1 MPNLSA
7 ADGAR
12 RSRPSSA
19 VGPRHRAPI
28 RRPPRFSLQ
37 RLRAEWPLAI
47 VLAGI
52 VASLL
57 LMVFDRWRR
66 GAFAIGIVALLA
78 AVLRAALPHTK
89 AGLLIV
95 RSKAFDVAFLAIV
108 GVLIV
113 WLSLSVDALGTG

>member
-1 MPNLSA
+1 MPNNSA
-7 ADGAR
+7 AGNAG

-28 RRPPRFSLQ
+28 RRPPRFSL
-37 RLRAEWPLAI
+37 RRVRAEWPLAI
-47 VLAGI
+47 ILAGI
-52 VASLL
+52 VITLL

-66 GAFAIGIVALLA
+66 GAFALGVVALLA

-95 RSKAFDVAFLAIV
+95 RSKVFDVAFLGLI
-108 GVLIV
+108 GVMVI